1 MTAPSKEN
9 EMKTKTKCSARSQR
23 HRGHRRGRTSMEI
36 QSRREMRSIWKN
48 YVDNGGNM
56 TYEQLE
62 KKFGLRQTRGMNAWR
77 VVKKYEE
84 MLRKE
89 GKI

>member
-1 MTAPSKEN
+1 MSTA
-9 EMKTKTKCSARSQR
+9 TKTPARSQK
-23 HRGHRRGRTSMEI
+23 HRGHRRGRTSVEV

-48 YVDNGGNM
+48 YVDNGGNL

-77 VVKKYEE
+77 VVKKYEG
-84 MLRKE
+84 MLREE